1 MSVLVIYL
9 YGFFFAE
16 SSCKNLTCLNS
27 GYCVG
32 DLQGH
37 ANCVC
42 QGGHTGTVCSVG
54 MLIPAV
60 RGRAFGHLLC
70 KILACGYSFFVAFR
84 CLKKVTIKIQDI
96 CYIFDI

>member
-1 MSVLVIYL
+1 MVS
-9 YGFFFAE
+9 FFAE

-42 QGGHTGTVCSVG
+42 QGGHAGTDCSVG
-54 MLIPAV
+54 MLIRFQPPEGLRLV
-60 RGRAFGHLLC
+60 
-70 KILACGYSFFVAFR
+70 
-84 CLKKVTIKIQDI
+84 I
-96 CYIFDI
+96 CYVRFLHVAIVSL